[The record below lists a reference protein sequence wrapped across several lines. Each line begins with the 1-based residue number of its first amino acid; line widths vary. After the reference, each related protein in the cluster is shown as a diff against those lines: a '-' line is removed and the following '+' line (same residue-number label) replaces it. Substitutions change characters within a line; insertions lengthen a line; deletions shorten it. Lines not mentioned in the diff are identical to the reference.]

1 MSVLKELHTKLTNKY
16 SDMSFKLD
24 NDLISSAY
32 HTGFLTFR
40 VVSNSKAQGIFVEYV
55 LNCDENKEIE
65 LLQCLNEINS
75 EFDIKA
81 TLNKN
86 LISFSPIYIPWFIG
100 CADTEVAMISF
111 SHLKYTMSRIEE
123 EGYID
128 KIKEFLK

>member
-1 MSVLKELHTKLTNKY
+1 MSILKELHTKLTNKY

-24 NDLISSAY
+24 DDLISSAY
-32 HTGFLTFR
+32 HTGFLIFR
-40 VVSNSKAQGIFVEYV
+40 VVSNSKAQGIFIEYV
-55 LNCDENKEIE
+55 LTCDENKEIE
-65 LLQCLNEINS
+65 LLQRLNEINS
-75 EFDIKA
+75 KFDIKA

-100 CADTEVAMISF
+100 SADTEAAMISF